1 MTTSQDAVSAAIS
14 ATVTSS
20 RALLGIVAQSMSAAL
35 EELSLVQFR
44 PLVVLDTAGPLRMGD
59 LAERIG
65 VHPSTLSRTVDRLEA
80 GEWITREVSPESRR
94 VVIVTVSSK
103 GHGMVA
109 DVTRT
114 RRRAIAAVL
123 RELAPAD
130 REAVRIGMTLF
141 ADAAGEP
148 SAPEM
153 LTLGL

>member
-1 MTTSQDAVSAAIS
+1 MTSSRDAASAAIT

-20 RALLGIVAQSMSAAL
+20 RALLGIVAQSMSGAL

-44 PLVVLDTAGPLRMGD
+44 LLVVLDSSGPQRMGD
-59 LAERIG
+59 LATALG
-65 VHPSTLSRTVDRLEA
+65 VHASTLSRTVDRLES

-94 VVIVTVSSK
+94 EVIVAVSNK

-109 DVTRT
+109 EVTRT

-123 RELAPAD
+123 QGLDPAD
-130 REAVRIGMTLF
+130 REAVRLGMTLF
-141 ADAAGEP
+141 AEAAGEP
-148 SAPEM
+148 SAPDM